1 MSLPARLLGANPS
14 VQVSSLL
21 TGNFSTPSAKQTFI
35 TDTGSMFAIA
45 TANAVGATTVT
56 FDVTGLGA
64 TYKHLQVRA
73 SFVMTS
79 SSLDYFN
86 LNYWVNGDNASGN
99 WSKHSVRAFSNGS
112 QATVGQANQNN
123 GGANDCL
130 AVSGYS
136 FSSVAIIDIYDAFS
150 TDKYKTFMNTTGS
163 DLNGGYPSAMGFSS
177 SNWRSTDAIT
187 SITFLADAASTW
199 SQDNRIA
206 LYGIKG

>member
-1 MSLPARLLGANPS
+1 MPNIGIIA
-14 VQVSSLL
+14 SSTRQGL
-21 TGNFSTPSAKQTFI
+21 A

-56 FDVTGLGA
+56 FDVTGLGSI
-64 TYKHLQVRA
+64 YKHLQVRA
-73 SFVMTS
+73 SFVMTNS
-79 SSLDYFN
+79 NLDYFN

-99 WSKHSVRAFSNGS
+99 WSKHSLRAFSNNTI
-112 QATVGQANQNN
+112 ATVGLSNQNN

-130 AVSGYS
+130 AVSGYPY
-136 FSSVAIIDIYDAFS
+136 SSVAIIDIYDAFS
-150 TDKYKTFMNTTGS
+150 TTKYKTFMNSTGS
-163 DLNGGYPSAMGFSS
+163 DLNGGYFSAMGISS
-177 SNWRSTDAIT
+177 SNWRSNSAIT